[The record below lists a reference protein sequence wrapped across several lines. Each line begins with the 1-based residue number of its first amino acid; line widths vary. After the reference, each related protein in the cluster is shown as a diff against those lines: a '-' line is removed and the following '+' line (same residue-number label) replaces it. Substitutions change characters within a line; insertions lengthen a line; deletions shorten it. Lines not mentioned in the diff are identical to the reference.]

1 MTRLKPNIN
10 IGNASLPGDR
20 AQLKSLILQAIT
32 DTFIYQYTPDAI
44 QLDSE
49 TGNLFTLYLYNK
61 RIVEDILPVDDFSQY
76 VDVYLFG
83 VKQPNERY
91 SVIKNETDVI
101 VQFNVGITR
110 LPADVVSTDF
120 LIKGK
125 IVVIE

>member
-1 MTRLKPNIN
+1 MARLKPNIN
-10 IGNASLPGDR
+10 TGNASLPGDR

-32 DTFIYQYTPDAI
+32 DTFIYQYIPDAI
-44 QLDSE
+44 ELDIE

-61 RIVEDILPVDDFSQY
+61 RIVEDILPVDDFAQY
-76 VDVYLFG
+76 VDVYLYG
-83 VKQPNERY
+83 VKQPNSRY
-91 SVIKNETDVI
+91 SVTRNETDVI
-101 VQFNVGITR
+101 IQFNVGITR

>member
-1 MTRLKPNIN
+1 MARLKPNIN
-10 IGNASLPGDR
+10 TGNASLPGDR

-32 DTFIYQYTPDAI
+32 DTFIYQYIPDAI
-44 QLDSE
+44 ELDME

-61 RIVEDILPVDDFSQY
+61 RLVEDILPVDDFAQY

-83 VKQPNERY
+83 VKQPNSRY
-91 SVIKNETDVI
+91 SVTHNETDI
-101 VQFNVGITR
+101 IIQFNVGITR

>member
-1 MTRLKPNIN
+1 MARLKPNIN

-44 QLDSE
+44 ILDE
-49 TGNLFTLYLYNK
+49 TGKLFTLYLYNK
-61 RIVEDILPVDDFSQY
+61 RIVEDILQVDDFSQY

-101 VQFNVGITR
+101 IQFNVGITR